1 MTNNKPILNIKATD
15 KVTHSRRIAIG
26 SLIEVFKAHCGAPE
40 QATVLWP
47 AGSGMVPPFDAREV
61 EIIWTDDELPKKT
74 LDVATETTYGGHP
87 ATTPFEE
94 WSKPPV
100 VSKQGVTKEVATGDV
115 QVGDLVMVSNK
126 GASLWAGPYTI
137 RAIEIDHPSKYL
149 ANDNSGFRWELA
161 RHLTDEERAQI
172 KRI

>member
-1 MTNNKPILNIKATD
+1 MNKPILNIKATD

-26 SLIEVFKAHCGAPE
+26 SLIEVFKAHSGAPE

-47 AGSGMVPPFDAREV
+47 GSGMVPPFDAREV
-61 EIIWTDDELPKKT
+61 EIIWTDDEATEKT
-74 LDVATETTYGGHP
+74 LDFATEPTYGGHP
-87 ATTPFEE
+87 AETPFEE
-94 WSKPPV
+94 WSKPPF
-100 VSKQGVTKEVATGDV
+100 VSKQCVTKEVATGDV

-126 GASLWAGPYTI
+126 GASLWAGPYTL
-137 RAIEIDHPSKYL
+137 RAIEIDHPCKYL
-149 ANDNSGFRWELA
+149 ANDCSRFRWELA

>member
-1 MTNNKPILNIKATD
+1 MNKPILNIKATD

-47 AGSGMVPPFDAREV
+47 GSGMVPPFDAREV
-61 EIIWTDDELPKKT
+61 EIIWTDDEVPKVSEDKH
-74 LDVATETTYGGHP
+74 D
-87 ATTPFEE
+87 FD
-94 WSKPPV
+94 KPHSFFPV
-100 VSKQGVTKEVATGDV
+100 PTGDV

-126 GASLWAGPYTI
+126 GAKLWAGPYTL
-137 RAIEIDHPSKYL
+137 RAIEIDHPCKYL
-149 ANDNSGFRWELA
+149 ANDCSRFRWELA
-161 RHLTDEERAQI
+161 RHLTDEERAKI

>member
-1 MTNNKPILNIKATD
+1 MTVPTYYIEKSD
-15 KVTHSRRIAIG
+15 KLTHSRTITLEN
-26 SLIEVFKAHCGAPE
+26 LIELFKEKVGAPE
-40 QATVLWP
+40 TAKVLFNYSL
-47 AGSGMVPPFDAREV
+47 GELKRKI
-61 EIIWTDDELPKKT
+61 EIIWTDDEATEKT
-74 LDVATETTYGGHP
+74 LGIPTETTYGGHP
-87 ATTPFEE
+87 AETPFEE

-100 VSKQGVTKEVATGDV
+100 VSKQCVTKEVGTGEV

-149 ANDNSGFRWELA
+149 VNDNSRFRWGVA